1 MMRWLVEGVP
11 NMVDVRVPDRVEP
24 GDAVTIE
31 ATVVDKQFVE
41 LNDATVVAQVTKPG
55 GATMTVPLQWNGERD
70 GEYRG
75 TFVSAE
81 AGAYEV
87 TVDATRSGG
96 QTVGSGSG
104 FVRAGPGEAEFFDP
118 TMHGAPLRRI
128 AEETGGRF
136 YTADNVKGLAE
147 DIRYAGRGVTSV
159 EQRELW
165 NMPIILIALM
175 GLVCAE
181 WGYRRLVG
189 LA

>member
-1 MMRWLVEGVP
+1 DCAAMQW
-11 NMVDVRVPDRVEP
+11 
-24 GDAVTIE
+24 
-31 ATVVDKQFVE
+31 TVVDQQFVD

-96 QTVGSGSG
+96 QVVGSGSG
-104 FVRAGPGEAEFFDP
+104 YVRAGPGEAEFFDP

-136 YTADNVKGLAE
+136 YTADAAQGLAE
-147 DIRYAGRGVTSV
+147 DISYAGRGVTSV
-159 EQRELW
+159 EERELW
-165 NMPIILIALM
+165 NRPIILTRPM
-175 GLVCAE
+175 
-181 WGYRRLVG
+181 WS
-189 LA
+189 

>member
-1 MMRWLVEGVP
+1 
-11 NMVDVRVPDRVEP
+11 VRTNIDRVDPGEP
-24 GDAVTIE
+24 VTIE

-41 LNDATVVAQVTKPG
+41 LNDATVVAQIARPDGT
-55 GATMTVPLQWNGERD
+55 TDDVPLQWTGERD

-75 TFVSAE
+75 TFTSAG

-87 TVDATRSGG
+87 SVDAS
-96 QTVGSGSG
+96 
-104 FVRAGPGEAEFFDP
+104 RAGGEIVGTGVAYVRSAPSEAEYFDP
-118 TMHGAPLRRI
+118 TMHAQPLQRI

-136 YTADNVKGLAE
+136 YTADTADGLAE
-147 DIRYAGRGVTSV
+147 DVRYAGRGVTSI
-159 EQRELW
+159 EERELW
-165 NMPIILIALM
+165 NMPIILITLM

>member
-1 MMRWLVEGVP
+1 M
-11 NMVDVRVPDRVEP
+11 
-24 GDAVTIE
+24 TIE
-31 ATVVDKQFVE
+31 ATIVDKQFVE

-55 GATMTVPLQWNGERD
+55 GTTMTIPLQWNGERD

-81 AGAYEV
+81 SGAYQV
-87 TVDATRSGG
+87 AVDASRSGG
-96 QTVGSGSG
+96 QAVGSGSG
-104 FVRAGPGEAEFFDP
+104 FVRVGPGEAEFFDP

-136 YTADNVKGLAE
+136 YTADNAKGLAE

-159 EQRELW
+159 EERELW
-165 NMPIILIALM
+165 NMPIILISLM